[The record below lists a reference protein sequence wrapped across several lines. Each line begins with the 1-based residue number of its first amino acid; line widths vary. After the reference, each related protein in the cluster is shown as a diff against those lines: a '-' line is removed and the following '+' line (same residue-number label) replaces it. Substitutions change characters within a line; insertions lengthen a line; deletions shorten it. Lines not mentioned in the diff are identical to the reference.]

1 MTGRISAVCSAMA
14 IALAAPAAQA
24 AGGGETMSESAPAT
38 MAEAQAQ
45 WDATIARARSDLLAH
60 RHAKDPA
67 LLAQGHYFLGTLQT
81 VAFNM
86 YVAPRRQ
93 YPAFY
98 TQSFFM
104 PFELTWGTQNPDF
117 LNHNAFLDGAHTY
130 RIWGNAKGSY
140 WTTIQAMAGF
150 WGDDKMAML
159 GHIDFDD
166 IPIAENGDF
175 EIFMGPN
182 PPTDTGGKTW
192 LKLDPEARNVMLAVR
207 EVYMDWGRERILDL
221 HIETLD
227 RDVPAPM
234 WFDEAEMARRYAK
247 AAKFVD
253 YAWKFSSGQMAP
265 SKEEAPVNRFKTDGT
280 AGQHGGNP
288 VAAYI
293 GMDYQIGP
301 MDALIIE
308 MTAIEAR
315 YWGFQTSSVWGQTND
330 YSYHQSSL
338 NAEQVRTDA
347 DGKVRLVLSL
357 TDPGVPNWLDP
368 VGIGTGSVL
377 LRWYKAKGTATPET
391 RLVPLADLRK
401 HLPADTPTMS
411 PAQRA
416 EQLKARARASL
427 RRFKQ

>member
-1 MTGRISAVCSAMA
+1 
-14 IALAAPAAQA
+14 
-24 AGGGETMSESAPAT
+24 MSESAPAT

-45 WDATIARARSDLLAH
+45 WDSTIARARSELLAH

-86 YVAPRRQ
+86 YVAPRQQ

-166 IPIAENGDF
+166 IPISENGDF

-227 RDVPAPM
+227 RDAQAPM
-234 WFDEAEMARRYAK
+234 WFDEAEMARRYVK

-253 YAWKFSSGQMAP
+253 YAWKFSSGQMAA
-265 SKEEAPVNRFKTDGT
+265 SKEPAPVNKFKTDGT

-301 MDALIIE
+301 EDALIIE

-401 HLPADTPTMS
+401 HLPADTPTVS

>member
-1 MTGRISAVCSAMA
+1 VRRAALVVALAMLA
-14 IALAAPAAQA
+14 AAPAAQA
-24 AGGGETMSESAPAT
+24 QSPSGRETVMSEQAPVT
-38 MAEAQAQ
+38 TAEAQAL
-45 WDATIARARSDLLAH
+45 WDRAVASARAELLAH
-60 RHAKDPA
+60 KHAADPK
-67 LLAQGHYFLGTLQT
+67 LLAQGHYFIGTLQT

-86 YVAPRRQ
+86 YVAPRQQ

-104 PFELTWGTQNPDF
+104 PFELSWGTQNPDF

-130 RIWGNAKGSY
+130 RIWGNARGSY

-150 WGDDKMAML
+150 WGDEKMAML

-166 IPIAENGDF
+166 IPIADNGDF

-182 PPTDTGGKTW
+182 PPADTQGKTW

-207 EVYMDWGRERILDL
+207 EVYMDWDRERIVDL

-227 RDVPAPM
+227 RDRGAPM
-234 WFDEAEMARRYAK
+234 WLGEAELARRYAK

-253 YAWKFSSGQMAP
+253 FAWKFSAE
-265 SKEEAPVNRFKTDGT
+265 SKDTAPVNSFVVPSSATEV
-280 AGQHGGNP
+280 GGNP
-288 VAAYI
+288 VAAYVP
-293 GMDYQIGP
+293 MRFEIGP
-301 MDALIIE
+301 EDALIIA
-308 MTAIEAR
+308 MTPIEAR
-315 YWGFQTSSVWGQTND
+315 YWGFQTASVWGQTND

-338 NAEQVRTDA
+338 NAEQAKVDS
-347 DGKVRLVLSL
+347 DGKVRLVLSIS
-357 TDPGVPNWLDP
+357 DPGVPNWLDP
-368 VGIGTGSVL
+368 VDVGTGSVL

-391 RLVPLADLRK
+391 QLVPLAELRA
-401 HLPADTPTMS
+401 HLPKDTPTVS
-411 PAQRA
+411 AAERA